1 MDATTPRKARTR
13 ATVPA
18 IAPTTYDD
26 FRQPVDRLCD
36 GIPMLVDLD
45 HGGETLERR
54 FLDFAAGAVYA
65 LSGHIERIAPH
76 AYLLMPRGVELPP
89 EDVHHLREQHL
100 ASRHAPAPGISVRR
114 F

>member
-1 MDATTPRKARTR
+1 MDPTMPRKARAR

-18 IAPTTYDD
+18 VAPTTYDE

-76 AYLLMPRGVELPP
+76 AYLLVPAGVELPA
-89 EDVHHLREQHL
+89 EDIHHLRERYL
-100 ASRHAPAPGISVRR
+100 ARRQLPAPGISVRR
-114 F
+114 S

>member
-1 MDATTPRKARTR
+1 MDATTPRKARAR
-13 ATVPA
+13 ATVPTV
-18 IAPTTYDD
+18 APTTYDD

-36 GIPMLVDLD
+36 GIPMLVDFD
-45 HGGETLERR
+45 HGGEQLERR

-76 AYLLMPRGVELPP
+76 AYLLVPSGVDLPP
-89 EDVHHLREQHL
+89 EDVHHLRERHL
-100 ASRHAPAPGISVRR
+100 ARRHSPAPGISVRR